1 MLNKLKSESVYLKPL
16 PKLFR
21 QRLFRAGIDN
31 TVFALHSSIYAG
43 YMSGVLVFDG
53 IIELHDE
60 ADGRGHIVRQ
70 KESEQL
76 VLCGHGENV
85 FIPGVIRKLGDK
97 RFAQLIQY
105 GRVRVC
111 KTHPDGRRQKFMVKG
126 EVFKLRPVFLK
137 LPLKFIVAAKVV
149 GCVDDLEVLFD
160 MGVIRD

>member
-1 MLNKLKSESVYLKPL
+1 MKPL

-21 QRLFRAGIDN
+21 QRFFRTGIDD
-31 TVFALHSSIYAG
+31 TVFALHSSIDAG

-85 FIPGVIRKLGDK
+85 FIPGVIRKVGDK
-97 RFAQLIQY
+97 RFTQLIQY

-111 KTHPDGRRQKFMVKG
+111 KTHPDGRCQKFMVKG

-137 LPLKFIVAAKVV
+137 LTLSFVVADKVV

-160 MGVIRD
+160 MGVIGD